1 MQAYSA
7 PFARL
12 YNLRWAGFAQQFA
25 PLIQALYESTPLG
38 QANHSLL
45 DLCCGTG
52 QLAVHF
58 LEAGYRVV
66 GLDASE
72 PMLAYAR
79 ENADRFLSTGQARFI
94 QGDASDFALDERF
107 GLVVST
113 YDALNHL
120 PHEQALQQSFR
131 CVFPV
136 LESGGLFV
144 FDLNTRAGLKRWRSI
159 TVNDSDEECLLII
172 RGVYDEANSKAWTQI
187 TGFLREDNG
196 LYTRVDQSAF
206 NTAFE
211 LAWVKNALLECG
223 WDNVYFAPGRDLTT
237 PLPDPEAQS
246 RVFVV
251 ARK

>member
-7 PFARL
+7 SFARL

-38 QANHSLL
+38 QTNRSLL

-79 ENADRFLSTGQARFI
+79 ENASRFLSTGQARFI

-120 PHEQALQQSFR
+120 PHEQALQQCFR

-136 LESGGLFV
+136 LDQGGLFV
-144 FDLNTRAGLKRWRSI
+144 FDLNTRGGLRRWGSMS
-159 TVNDSDEECLLII
+159 VDNSNEDCLLII
-172 RGVYDEANSKAWTQI
+172 RGVYDDASSRAWTQI
-187 TGFLREDNG
+187 TGFIREDNG

-206 NTAFE
+206 NTGFE
-211 LAWVKNALLECG
+211 LEWVKNTLLECG
-223 WDNVYFAPGRDLTT
+223 WESVYFARGQDLQT
-237 PLPDPEAQS
+237 PVADPETQG